1 MTLSRGAIGNLVNR
15 YRAVL
20 RKCRMMNVFGSL
32 AVAGMLV
39 AGNAGFAGAEELSG
53 DISPISLSGDTRNII
68 GVGDISLRS
77 TEPALRYLI
86 NVSGQ
91 GQLDI
96 SMSNGSPM
104 AVGNADGIYLKDY
117 SDYDQYASA
126 FHVAGSKFRFF
137 CGDRNLLNGGRRK
150 AVGRVRFFE

>member
-117 SDYDQYASA
+117 S
-126 FHVAGSKFRFF
+126 
-137 CGDRNLLNGGRRK
+137 RRLSM
-150 AVGRVRFFE
+150 

>member
-77 TEPALRYLI
+77 TSLRCGISSMCRGKGNLI
-86 NVSGQ
+86 FPCPTAVRWL
-91 GQLDI
+91 LD
-96 SMSNGSPM
+96 MLMGS
-104 AVGNADGIYLKDY
+104 I
-117 SDYDQYASA
+117 
-126 FHVAGSKFRFF
+126 
-137 CGDRNLLNGGRRK
+137 
-150 AVGRVRFFE
+150 